1 MPFLLKFKKVLLHCL
16 RAGKPCRNGHFSA
29 ILKINNETSHLI
41 RMPRQDLMSKW
52 RMAEISH
59 LWADWYLIYTLF
71 TPFNLARNT
80 PLKVRQR
87 YDQNTVRLPGQ
98 KISVE
103 RKALKIRRFEDLSNG
118 FTPRLHLLKVNY
130 PMNDESTLLDAGCF
144 FYG

>member
-1 MPFLLKFKKVLLHCL
+1 
-16 RAGKPCRNGHFSA
+16 
-29 ILKINNETSHLI
+29 
-41 RMPRQDLMSKW
+41 MSKW

-87 YDQNTVRLPGQ
+87 YDQNTVRLLGQ